1 MGRKAVAALSTTTRD
16 AAEAASSVPSPDVGD
31 GAVAGVALVLLLLW
45 IAVVPATARAIDA
58 VAVRHHHLLHHHIS
72 AAAKYYAVAT
82 VLLARCHSRE
92 VIPQTFRARR
102 STASIVAD
110 TDNIVVAVVVVA
122 AQD

>member
-1 MGRKAVAALSTTTRD
+1 MGREAVAALSTTCD

-31 GAVAGVALVLLLLW
+31 GAVAGVALVFLWLW

-72 AAAKYYAVAT
+72 AAAKSSAVAT
-82 VLLARCHSRE
+82 VLLARCHSKE